1 MESLSLIDAKSK
13 RAHIRASATRLKNF
27 LETFNVNQGSRYD
40 ITERKQK
47 LAELWNQFEVIQSR
61 IESLENADTAVIDKV
76 TLLEQ
81 QIQQRTS
88 FENPYFSLMS
98 RYEAVLEQF
107 NQLEIPASS
116 NIESNHGSSR
126 ETRVKLPKIDLPV
139 FSGTYEDW
147 YSYQDTFEKLIH
159 MNSSLTE
166 IEKFHHL
173 RSSLKD
179 KAAEIIKSI
188 ETTTDNYYDA
198 WTAVK
203 ERYDNKRW
211 IIQKH
216 VRAIFDVPT
225 LNKENH
231 TALRELLDTILKH
244 LRALKALKRPTES
257 WDDLIVHIIVSKLD
271 AVTTKAWETS
281 IIDTNVPDLK
291 TLIDFLS
298 KRCQALESVH
308 SRFYDKMNN
317 SIQKSVGKSKGLNA
331 ITNVATTNLSCQK
344 CKANHQLYHCEEFF
358 KLPIEERLKIVKKA
372 HLCLNCLRSTT
383 HQAKVCT
390 SSVCRKCSKKHNTL
404 LHSTTANNTEQ
415 LSTKSITASS
425 NSDNL
430 SLSVATQCVSSHLP

>member
-1 MESLSLIDAKSK
+1 VSGFSISITMESLTLTEAKSK

-27 LETFNVNQGSRYD
+27 LETFNINQGSRYNV
-40 ITERKQK
+40 TERKQK
-47 LAELWNQFEVIQSR
+47 LAELWNQFEAIQSR
-61 IESLENADTAVIDKV
+61 IESLENDTAVIDKD

-98 RYEAVLEQF
+98 RYEAVLEQV
-107 NQLEIPASS
+107 NQLELAANS
-116 NIESNHGSSR
+116 NIERNHTGSSR

-147 YSYQDTFEKLIH
+147 HSYQDTFKKLIH

-166 IEKFHHL
+166 IEKFHYL

-198 WTAVK
+198 WTAIK

-225 LNKENH
+225 LDKENH
-231 TALRELLDTILKH
+231 TALRKLLDTILKH

-257 WDDLIVHIIVSKLD
+257 WDDLIIHVIVSKLD
-271 AVTTKAWETS
+271 VVTTKAWETS

-298 KRCQALESVH
+298 KRCQAFESVH
-308 SRFYDKMNN
+308 SRFHIDKMNS
-317 SIQKSVGKSKGLNA
+317 SIQKSVGKSKNLNA
-331 ITNVATTNLSCQK
+331 VTNVATANVSCQK
-344 CKANHQLYHCEEFF
+344 CKANHQLYYCEEFL
-358 KLPIEERLKIVKKA
+358 KLLVEEKLKIAKK
-372 HLCLNCLRSTT
+372 
-383 HQAKVCT
+383 
-390 SSVCRKCSKKHNTL
+390 
-404 LHSTTANNTEQ
+404 
-415 LSTKSITASS
+415 
-425 NSDNL
+425 NSYM
-430 SLSVATQCVSSHLP
+430 S